1 MRFWCLPLSPI
12 MRGMMVKT
20 IRSLL
25 IGKGNTMAARMLR
38 PALAI
43 LLFAASLGGAAAQTY
58 APAYRADSLGQQ
70 ALRGDKILV
79 TGKSLPPS
87 GAYEVIESIWAYSRW
102 FGNKDDVIRM
112 LREQARSLGAN
123 AIVETGTWY
132 APAFP
137 RTLAPHAMGTAVRIR
152 EIELLEAMT
161 DSNSTW
167 E

>member
-1 MRFWCLPLSPI
+1 
-12 MRGMMVKT
+12 
-20 IRSLL
+20 
-25 IGKGNTMAARMLR
+25 MAARTLR

-43 LLFAASLGGAAAQTY
+43 LLLAASLGGATAQTY
-58 APAYRADSLGQQ
+58 APTYRSDSLGQQ

-87 GAYEVIESIWAYSRW
+87 GAYEVIESVWAYSRW

-137 RTLAPHAMGTAVRIR
+137 RTLAPHAAGVAVRIR

-161 DSNSTW
+161 DSSSTW

>member
-1 MRFWCLPLSPI
+1 
-12 MRGMMVKT
+12 MV
-20 IRSLL
+20 
-25 IGKGNTMAARMLR
+25 ARTLR

-43 LLFAASLGGAAAQTY
+43 LLLAASLGGATAQTY
-58 APAYRADSLGQQ
+58 APTYRSDSLGQQ

-87 GAYEVIESIWAYSRW
+87 GAYEVIESVWAYSRW

-137 RTLAPHAMGTAVRIR
+137 RTLAPHAAGVAVRIR

-161 DSNSTW
+161 DSSSTW

>member
-1 MRFWCLPLSPI
+1 
-12 MRGMMVKT
+12 
-20 IRSLL
+20 
-25 IGKGNTMAARMLR
+25 MAARMLS

-161 DSNSTW
+161 DSSSTW

>member
-1 MRFWCLPLSPI
+1 
-12 MRGMMVKT
+12 
-20 IRSLL
+20 
-25 IGKGNTMAARMLR
+25 MAARTLR

-43 LLFAASLGGAAAQTY
+43 LLLAASLGGATAQTY
-58 APAYRADSLGQQ
+58 APAFRSDSLGQQ

-79 TGKSLPPS
+79 TKKSLPAT
-87 GAYEVIESIWAYSRW
+87 GAYEVIESVWAYSRW

-137 RTLAPHAMGTAVRIR
+137 STLAPHASASPY
-152 EIELLEAMT
+152 ASAK
-161 DSNSTW
+161 SNYW
-167 E
+167 KR

>member
-1 MRFWCLPLSPI
+1 
-12 MRGMMVKT
+12 
-20 IRSLL
+20 
-25 IGKGNTMAARMLR
+25 MAARTLR

-43 LLFAASLGGAAAQTY
+43 LLLAASLGGATAQTY
-58 APAYRADSLGQQ
+58 APTYRSDSLGQQ

-87 GAYEVIESIWAYSRW
+87 GAYEVIESVWAYSRW

-137 RTLAPHAMGTAVRIR
+137 RTLAPHAAGIAVRIR

-161 DSNSTW
+161 DSSSTW

>member
-1 MRFWCLPLSPI
+1 
-12 MRGMMVKT
+12 MRGMMAKKP
-20 IRSLL
+20 RSPF
-25 IGKGNTMAARMLR
+25 IGKGNVMAARTLR

-43 LLFAASLGGAAAQTY
+43 LLLAASLGGASAQTY
-58 APAYRADSLGQQ
+58 APTYRSDSLGQQ
-70 ALRGDKILV
+70 ALRGDKILI
-79 TGKSLPPS
+79 TKKSLPAT
-87 GAYEVIESIWAYSRW
+87 GAYEVIESISVYSRW

-137 RTLAPHAMGTAVRIR
+137 STLAPHASGIAVRIR

-161 DSNSTW
+161 DSTSTW

>member
-1 MRFWCLPLSPI
+1 
-12 MRGMMVKT
+12 MRGMTAKT
-20 IRSLL
+20 IRSPLT
-25 IGKGNTMAARMLR
+25 GKGNAMVARSLR

-43 LLFAASLGGAAAQTY
+43 LLLAASIGGALAQTY
-58 APAYRADSLGQQ
+58 APTYRSDSLGQQ
-70 ALRGDKILV
+70 ALRGDKILI
-79 TGKSLPPS
+79 TKKSLPAT
-87 GAYEVIESIWAYSRW
+87 GAYEVIESVWAYSRW

-137 RTLAPHAMGTAVRIR
+137 STLAPHASGIAVRIR

-161 DSNSTW
+161 DSTSTW

>member
-1 MRFWCLPLSPI
+1 
-12 MRGMMVKT
+12 MRGMTAKT
-20 IRSLL
+20 IRSSLT
-25 IGKGNTMAARMLR
+25 GKGNTMAAHTLR

-43 LLFAASLGGAAAQTY
+43 LLLAASLGGATAQTY
-58 APAYRADSLGQQ
+58 APTYRSDSLGQQ

-87 GAYEVIESIWAYSRW
+87 GAYEVIESVWAYSRW

-137 RTLAPHAMGTAVRIR
+137 RTLAPHAAGVAVRIR

-161 DSNSTW
+161 DSSSTW